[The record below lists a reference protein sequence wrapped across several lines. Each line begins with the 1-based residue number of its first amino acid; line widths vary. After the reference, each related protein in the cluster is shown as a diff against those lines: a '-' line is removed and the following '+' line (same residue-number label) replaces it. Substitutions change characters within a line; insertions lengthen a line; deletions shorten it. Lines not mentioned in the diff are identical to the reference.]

1 MTELKTVVAQEW
13 RRKNPGTGQEGVL
26 GSFHVYVVKILYI
39 FIGVVATHLQAFSKR
54 TESHAQD
61 VCLLKENL
69 PSAAIIWQLHFSF
82 FPYNKA
88 II

>member
-1 MTELKTVVAQEW
+1 MVVAQEW
-13 RRKNPGTGQEGVL
+13 RRKNPGTGQGGVL
-26 GSFHVYVVKILYI
+26 GSFPVCMMKILYI
-39 FIGVVATHLQAFSKR
+39 FVRVLATHLQAFSKC
-54 TESHAQD
+54 TEPHAQD

-69 PSAAIIWQLHFSF
+69 HSAAIIWQLHFSL